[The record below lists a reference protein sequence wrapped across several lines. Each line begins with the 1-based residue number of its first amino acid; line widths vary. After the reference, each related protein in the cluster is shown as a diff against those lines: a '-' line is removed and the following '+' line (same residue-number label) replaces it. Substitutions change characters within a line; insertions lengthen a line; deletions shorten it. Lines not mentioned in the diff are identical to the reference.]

1 MDFFSRLDAARERW
15 NVLEHP
21 FYLRW
26 SAGSLSREELAFYA
40 GEYRH
45 AVVALADAVDA
56 AARAAEP
63 AVRAQL
69 EEHAEE
75 EAAHVEL
82 WDGFAAA
89 VGAATGRSPRPET
102 RECAESWT
110 AGSDTLE
117 SLAATFAIESAQPEI
132 SRVKLEGLVERY
144 GFEEGPATEY
154 FALHA
159 ERDHEHAAQSGAL
172 LEPAL
177 HGADAERLAEVAE
190 RALHGNWRLLDG
202 VEAEFGR

>member
-26 SAGSLSREELAFYA
+26 SEGSLTRDELAFYA

-45 AVVALADAVDA
+45 AVVALADAVGN
-56 AARAAEP
+56 AARAAGP

-75 EAAHVEL
+75 ESAHVGL
-82 WDGFAAA
+82 WEDFA
-89 VGAATGRSPRPET
+89 GALGADAGRDPRPET
-102 RECAESWT
+102 RECVEGWT

-117 SLAATFAIESAQPEI
+117 SLAATFAIESAHPEI
-132 SRVKLEGLVERY
+132 SRVELEGLVGRF
-144 GFEEGPATEY
+144 GLEGGSATE
-154 FALHA
+154 
-159 ERDHEHAAQSGAL
+159 
-172 LEPAL
+172 
-177 HGADAERLAEVAE
+177 
-190 RALHGNWRLLDG
+190 
-202 VEAEFGR
+202 